1 MGAGKR
7 LLIGVFAFLALTT
20 AVTPAATAL
29 PVPAAP
35 APAARPH
42 IVGGVDATET
52 YPFAAVLENG
62 NNLVCTGTLIAPQ
75 WVQTAGHCVAGNTDW
90 QIRLGS
96 NDRTSGGDFVTYTT
110 IAVGPGDMALIQ
122 LANPVSE
129 APAPIASAAPPPGT
143 PVRQLGWGVTSDPLA
158 AGDPPAMLQQL
169 DTTIADPKTCN
180 GLEDNQ
186 ICVNNV
192 GGSAGVC
199 YGDSGGPLLIKVDG
213 GWQLIGSVIGAG
225 YQGKCG
231 KGPSVYQNVA
241 AFKSW
246 INGMTGGKA

>member
-1 MGAGKR
+1 MGARRMGTC
-7 LLIGVFAFLALTT
+7 VFALALVLTT
-20 AVTPAATAL
+20 L
-29 PVPAAP
+29 AAP
-35 APAARPH
+35 AASALPAPHPAGAPTAH
-42 IVGGVDATET
+42 IVGGSDASEN

-62 NNLVCTGTLIAPQ
+62 NSLVCTGTLIAPQ

-90 QIRLGS
+90 QIRVGS

-122 LANPVSE
+122 LTNPVSE
-129 APAPIASAAPPPGT
+129 TPAPIADTAPPPGT

-169 DTTIADPKTCN
+169 DTTIAEPKTCN

-192 GGSAGVC
+192 NGSAGVC
-199 YGDSGGPLLIKVDG
+199 YGDSGGPLLAKING
-213 GWQLIGSVIGAG
+213 AWQLIGSVIGAG

-246 INGMTGGKA
+246 IGGLTGTKA